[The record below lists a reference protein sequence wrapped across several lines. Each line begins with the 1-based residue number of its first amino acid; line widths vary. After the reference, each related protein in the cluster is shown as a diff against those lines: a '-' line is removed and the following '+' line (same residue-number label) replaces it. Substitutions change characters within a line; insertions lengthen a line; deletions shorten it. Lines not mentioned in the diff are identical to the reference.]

1 MSIFEQSLDLI
12 SKANEIAKLPDYKI
26 DILKKPQRNIQTNIP
41 VRMDSDE
48 VKIFKSY
55 RVQHSNLRGP
65 FKGGIRFHPNVSMD
79 EVKALALWMT
89 FKTAVIDIPM
99 GGGKGGIIVNP
110 KEMSDEEIERLSRAY
125 IRSMHNNLGSNLD
138 SPAPDVYTNAKIM
151 AIMLNEY
158 EKIEGK
164 KDPGMITGKP
174 LDKGGSLGRDKATA
188 QGGFYVLQD
197 VLGTLCIGCTTIAI
211 QGFGNA
217 GRVMAELAYEAGL
230 KVIAVSDSKAAVYDK
245 KGIDIPKLVEYKDKN
260 GYVKGF
266 AKEILANELLEL
278 DVDVLVPAAL
288 ENQIRLDNVN
298 KIKANIVVELANGP
312 TTPEADE
319 ILFKKGINVVPDI
332 LANAGGVCVS
342 YFEWK
347 QNKDNVQ
354 WTLEKI
360 NHELKKKMNK
370 SYREVF
376 EIQKK
381 YKVSLRTA
389 AYISA
394 LNRLDKSIKI

>member
-1 MSIFEQSLDLI
+1 MSLFEQSLDLI
-12 SKANEIAKLPDYKI
+12 SEANKIAKLPNYKI
-26 DILKKPQRNIQTNIP
+26 DILKKPQRSIQTNIP
-41 VRMDSDE
+41 VKMDSGE

-110 KEMSDEEIERLSRAY
+110 KELSKNEIEKLSRAY
-125 IRSMHNNLGSNLD
+125 IRSMHNNLGSHLD
-138 SPAPDVYTNAKIM
+138 SPAPDVYTNPEIM
-151 AIMLNEY
+151 AIMLDEF
-158 EKIEGK
+158 EKVEK
-164 KDPGMITGKP
+164 RKDPGMITGKP
-174 LDKGGSLGRDKATA
+174 LNKGGSLGRDKATA

-217 GRVMAELAYEAGL
+217 GRVMAELANEAGL
-230 KVIAVSDSKAAVYDK
+230 KVIAISDSKGAVFDK
-245 KGIDIPKLVEYKDKN
+245 EGLNIKELFKYKDTN
-260 GYVKGF
+260 GTVKGF
-266 AKEILANELLEL
+266 AKEIIPSELLEL
-278 DVDVLVPAAL
+278 EVDILVPAAM

-298 KIKANIVVELANGP
+298 KIKANIIIELANGP
-312 TTPEADE
+312 TTPEADT
-319 ILFKKGINVVPDI
+319 ILNKKGINVVPDI
-332 LANAGGVCVS
+332 LANSGGVCVS

-347 QNKDNVQ
+347 QNQDNKK

-360 NHELKKKMNK
+360 NHELKEKINK
-370 SYREVF
+370 SYNEILEV
-376 EIQKK
+376 KRK
-381 YKVSLRTA
+381 NKVSLRIA
-389 AYISA
+389 SYAVA
-394 LNRLDKSIKI
+394 LKRLDKFIEV